1 VQPLVDIVPLAESS
15 TLARYYAD
23 RIRQNLGDRSNHR
36 RFLALKSTIFLVDF
50 DSGDAITLRFD
61 HGRLTLHDG
70 TIGVPN
76 VTFGGPLHAL
86 LGLDR
91 VSLANLTEVVL
102 RRDVESSSLVDTDD
116 RRSSPPPASNRRP
129 ATAIRRERASLR
141 EILQLFR
148 AGELRIYGLY
158 RHPRTVARFLRLIR
172 A

>member
-1 VQPLVDIVPLAESS
+1 VEPLVDIVPLAESS
-15 TLARYYAD
+15 ALARHYAD
-23 RIRQNLGDRSNHR
+23 RIRSNLADRSNHR

-91 VSLANLTEVVL
+91 VSIANLTDVVL
-102 RRDVESSSLVDTDD
+102 RRDVEASTLVDTDD

-129 ATAIRRERASLR
+129 AAFRRERASLR
-141 EILQLFR
+141 EIIELFR
-148 AGELRIYGLY
+148 TGELRIYGLY
-158 RHPRTVARFLRLIR
+158 RHPRTVSRFLRLIR
-172 A
+172 G

>member
-1 VQPLVDIVPLAESS
+1 VEPLVDIVPLAESS
-15 TLARYYAD
+15 ALARHYAD
-23 RIRQNLGDRSNHR
+23 RIRRNLADRESHR
-36 RFLALKSTIFLVDF
+36 RFLALKSTVFLVDF

-70 TIGVPN
+70 TIGVPD

-91 VSLANLTEVVL
+91 VTLQNLMEVVL
-102 RRDVESSSLVDTDD
+102 RRDVASSALVDTDD
-116 RRSSPPPASNRRP
+116 RRSTPPPASNRRP
-129 ATAIRRERASLR
+129 TFTRERASLR
-141 EILQLFR
+141 EVIRLFR